1 MKNRRSRSESDRET
15 IVDRVLTHYRLDT
28 EGFRA
33 RMPDVAEALDSMF
46 PPHRLS
52 RTPFGLTENER
63 AHRELTLRNLLSDL
77 RRGDISTGDATRTL
91 EQCAVLAEDDSLG
104 LEVDRRTLLQ
114 LLRLFLG
121 KPVGSI
127 TTATTISATDDTNV
141 KAARHISLLRGI
153 VLDLTTDMRLVS
165 ITINPSRI
173 KGRQRI
179 MRFVAM
185 LKPSSNSSTQRDN
198 SDSETDNHA
207 TS

>member
-1 MKNRRSRSESDRET
+1 MKNRQSRSESGRET
-15 IVDRVLTHYRLDT
+15 IVDRVLTYYRLDT

-46 PPHRLS
+46 PPSRLS
-52 RTPFGLTENER
+52 HTPFGLTENER
-63 AHRELTLRNLLSDL
+63 AHRELTLHSLLRNL
-77 RRGDISTGDATRTL
+77 RRGEISTGDATRTL

-104 LEVDRRTLLQ
+104 AEVDRRTLLQ

-121 KPVGSI
+121 KPVSSI
-127 TTATTISATDDTNV
+127 TTATTISATNDTNA
-141 KAARHISLLRGI
+141 KAVRHISLLRGI
-153 VLDLTTDMRLVS
+153 VLDLTTEMRLVS

-198 SDSETDNHA
+198 SDSETDDHA

>member
-1 MKNRRSRSESDRET
+1 MKNRRSRSESGRET
-15 IVDRVLTHYRLDT
+15 IVDRVLAHYRLDT
-28 EGFRA
+28 ESFRA

-46 PPHRLS
+46 PPPRLS

-63 AHRELTLRNLLSDL
+63 AHRELTLRNLLKDL
-77 RRGDISTGDATRTL
+77 RRGEISTGDTTRTL

-104 LEVDRRTLLQ
+104 VEVDRRTLLQ

-121 KPVGSI
+121 KPVSSI
-127 TTATTISATDDTNV
+127 TTVTTIPATDDTNA

-185 LKPSSNSSTQRDN
+185 LNPSSNSPTG
-198 SDSETDNHA
+198 
-207 TS
+207 